1 MPSKLGY
8 RRRGKASQESVN
20 LFRFAPVPDLFREIS
35 QFLPRK
41 PADLSARVG
50 SRLEIQP
57 ISVPLMDY
65 QSLPLRPPTLLQPE
79 SIFCQE
85 MLHDH

>member
-1 MPSKLGY
+1 M
-8 RRRGKASQESVN
+8 
-20 LFRFAPVPDLFREIS
+20 
-35 QFLPRK
+35 
-41 PADLSARVG
+41 G

-65 QSLPLRPPTLLQPE
+65 QSLPLPPTLLQPE